1 VRNRVL
7 ALVAFVIA
15 VFFGCAVGG
24 SRVEAQA
31 TMSASFPFGVG
42 DNVRVLFEIEDRGGE
57 PCVIETFRGSFV
69 ICKSNSNGLQLAFN
83 SRKVVKVT
91 RIGSGQ

>member
-7 ALVAFVIA
+7 SLAMLIVA
-15 VFFGCAVGG
+15 VFFGYAVGG
-24 SRVEAQA
+24 SRIEAQA

>member
-1 VRNRVL
+1 MNRV
-7 ALVAFVIA
+7 VAMAVLIVA
-15 VFFGCAVGG
+15 VFFGYAAGG
-24 SRVEAQA
+24 GRTEAQA
-31 TMSASFPFGVG
+31 TVSASFPFGVG
-42 DNVRVLFEIEDRGGE
+42 DNVRVLFEIEDRAGE
-57 PCVIETFRGSFV
+57 PCIIDNFRGSFV

>member
-1 VRNRVL
+1 MNRVL
-7 ALVAFVIA
+7 AMVMLVVA
-15 VFFGCAVGG
+15 VVFGYAVGG
-24 SRVEAQA
+24 GRIEAQD
-31 TMSASFPFGVG
+31 TMSAGFPFGVG
-42 DNVRVLFEIEDRGGE
+42 DNVRVLFEVEDRGGE
-57 PCVIETFRGSFV
+57 ACVIESFRGSFV